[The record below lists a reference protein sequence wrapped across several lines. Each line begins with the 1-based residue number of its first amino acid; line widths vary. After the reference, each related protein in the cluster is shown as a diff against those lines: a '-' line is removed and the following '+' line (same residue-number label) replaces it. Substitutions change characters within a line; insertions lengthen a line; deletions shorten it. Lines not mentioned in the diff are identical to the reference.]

1 MKILFLFSII
11 VLSLTTSA
19 QQKEQDITKQDG
31 YYWHSITSPVLYG
44 NPKLDFLSSMLERYN
59 ILRQVEN
66 TDYLSDCRAELH
78 KLQDDSR
85 RTDFGL
91 GKIVK
96 LMNNFYSVKANLDI
110 LIVDAYCYC
119 IKEIAGVSKEELIK
133 YKNELVD
140 RYKN

>member
-1 MKILFLFSII
+1 MKILFLFSIL
-11 VLSLTTSA
+11 VFNLPSLA
-19 QQKEQDITKQDG
+19 QQSDQDITNQDG

-66 TDYLSDCRAELH
+66 KDYLNDCRAELH
-78 KLQDDSR
+78 TLQQDSR

-96 LMNNFYSVKANLDI
+96 LMNNFYSVKDNLDI
-110 LIVDAYCYC
+110 PIADAYCYC
-119 IKEIAGVSKEELIK
+119 IKEIAGVSPEELLK
-133 YKNELVD
+133 YKNELVE